1 MPASSSLRRLQRAV
15 QDCKGCPLHAD
26 TTQAVFGEG
35 SRSAPI
41 VLVGE
46 QPGDQEDKQ
55 GHPFVG
61 PAGGVLWR
69 CLDDAGID
77 RDAVFVTNAV
87 KHFKHEDR
95 GKRRLHKKPD
105 TAEVEACHP
114 WIDAELRAVEGR
126 VIVALGATAA
136 RSLFGRTM
144 PIAANRGRD
153 AASRGSAGDRHL
165 PPLGRPACRRRS
177 GGDPGGAHRGPAA
190 CQRVGRRRCLNPPP
204 PARCGSAV
212 RAGRTRTGAASC
224 TRPTSRSADGSSTT
238 SRCSTR
244 SSSTRRSIDCPPSRR
259 SRSGRT
265 PRDPA
270 SSTPSSSAPS
280 GRIA

>member
-1 MPASSSLRRLQRAV
+1 MTGSPAIETNWTAEPFVPASSSLRRLQRAV
-15 QDCKGCPLHAD
+15 QDCKGCPLYAD

-69 CLDDAGID
+69 CLDDVGIV

-95 GKRRLHKKPD
+95 GKRRLHKKPN

-114 WIDAELRAVEGR
+114 WIDAELRAVGGR

-144 PIAANRGRD
+144 PIAANRGKTLQVGDRPAIVTYHPSAVLRADD
-153 AASRGSAGDRHL
+153 AAAEIRAALIEDLRRANELAGVD
-165 PPLGRPACRRRS
+165 A
-177 GGDPGGAHRGPAA
+177 
-190 CQRVGRRRCLNPPP
+190 
-204 PARCGSAV
+204 
-212 RAGRTRTGAASC
+212 
-224 TRPTSRSADGSSTT
+224 
-238 SRCSTR
+238 
-244 SSSTRRSIDCPPSRR
+244 
-259 SRSGRT
+259 
-265 PRDPA
+265 
-270 SSTPSSSAPS
+270 
-280 GRIA
+280 

>member
-1 MPASSSLRRLQRAV
+1 MTGSPAIETSWTAEPFVPASSSLRRLQRAV
-15 QDCKGCPLHAD
+15 QDCKGCPLYAG

-77 RDAVFVTNAV
+77 RDSVFVTNAV

-95 GKRRLHKKPD
+95 GKRRLHKKPN

-114 WIDAELRAVEGR
+114 WIDAELRAVAGR

-144 PIAANRGRD
+144 PIAANRGKTLHVGDRPAIVTYHPSAVLRADD
-153 AASRGSAGDRHL
+153 AAAEIRAALVDDLRRANELAGVD
-165 PPLGRPACRRRS
+165 A
-177 GGDPGGAHRGPAA
+177 
-190 CQRVGRRRCLNPPP
+190 
-204 PARCGSAV
+204 
-212 RAGRTRTGAASC
+212 
-224 TRPTSRSADGSSTT
+224 
-238 SRCSTR
+238 
-244 SSSTRRSIDCPPSRR
+244 
-259 SRSGRT
+259 
-265 PRDPA
+265 
-270 SSTPSSSAPS
+270 
-280 GRIA
+280 

>member
-1 MPASSSLRRLQRAV
+1 MTGSPAIETSWTAEPFVPASSSLRRLQRAV
-15 QDCKGCPLHAD
+15 QDCKGCPLYAD

-61 PAGGVLWR
+61 PAGRVLWR

-95 GKRRLHKKPD
+95 GKRRLHKKPN

-144 PIAANRGRD
+144 PIAANRGKTLQVGDRPAIVTYHPSAVLRADD
-153 AASRGSAGDRHL
+153 AAAQIRAALVEDLRRANELAGVD
-165 PPLGRPACRRRS
+165 A
-177 GGDPGGAHRGPAA
+177 
-190 CQRVGRRRCLNPPP
+190 
-204 PARCGSAV
+204 
-212 RAGRTRTGAASC
+212 
-224 TRPTSRSADGSSTT
+224 
-238 SRCSTR
+238 
-244 SSSTRRSIDCPPSRR
+244 
-259 SRSGRT
+259 
-265 PRDPA
+265 
-270 SSTPSSSAPS
+270 
-280 GRIA
+280 